1 MGRARFIAGLISAN
15 ERNCLEQKCG
25 QAAESLSHIVKRLK
39 LIEQHQSG
47 PHKIECVSMTDD
59 AFGVFHAFDRA
70 SSRANNDSGL
80 SKTATAIVRKFS
92 GTKRGVL
99 GAGSSNVV
107 LAISVLPEKVAKR
120 TGGGRSVSARFCLW
134 A

>member
-15 ERNCLEQKCG
+15 DRNCLEQKCG
-25 QAAESLSHIVKRLK
+25 QATESLSHIVKRLK

-59 AFGVFHAFDRA
+59 AFEVFRAFDRA

-80 SKTATAIVRKFS
+80 SKTATAIARKFS
-92 GTKRGVL
+92 GAKRGVS
-99 GAGSSNVV
+99 GAGGSNFVS
-107 LAISVLPEKVAKR
+107 AISALPGEVAKR
-120 TGGGRSVSARFCLW
+120 TGGGRSVVARFCFW
-134 A
+134 G